1 MPEAAAAC
9 CLGAEGLQQ
18 RSRSVRPGTDILP
31 SYINVSLHLLGVS
44 FDTHPPAVILAYA
57 FSSLPFLSLR
67 FTLLF
72 PPRAVRVGEN
82 PPDSFLGSFVVVAAA
97 QALSAPAI
105 FAEIKARAEQR
116 KIDYYRPEEE
126 KQILWALLSLISVPT
141 RRAIDGAAALRLK
154 CAELC
159 LPRGSVLSLEIWPRG
174 GCFFRRR

>member
-1 MPEAAAAC
+1 M
-9 CLGAEGLQQ
+9 
-18 RSRSVRPGTDILP
+18 RPGTDILP

-44 FDTHPPAVILAYA
+44 FDTHSPAVILAYA
-57 FSSLPFLSLR
+57 FPSLPSLFPR

-72 PPRAVRVGEN
+72 RPPAVRGGKT
-82 PPDSFLGSFVVVAAA
+82 PPDSFLGSFIVVAPA
-97 QALSAPAI
+97 QALSAAAI
-105 FAEIKARAEQR
+105 FAEIKARAEER

-126 KQILWALLSLISVPT
+126 KQILWALLSLISVPA
-141 RRAIDGAAALRLK
+141 RSAIDGAAALRLK